1 MTLAAG
7 KTSTLCRYLVTGYAI
22 FLLVVI
28 PSFSGEAEKQPGSP
42 AAPAVPLRYRVFNLK
57 HITAEQAVEYLQM
70 VNIETKKQILNTNM
84 LSVSAEVNCLVKAS
98 ELINVV
104 DAPEK
109 YMIKT
114 ITLPPDVNGLPSYKK
129 ISEGAGTVLI
139 GSFADPPTG
148 IGTKVIANL
157 ESGNLLLAAPV
168 SIFSRI
174 EQNITDSIPPADKK
188 LRDANTPPTI
198 QDFNQPI
205 RPDVNV
211 PPEIPDANN
220 IRIIDVN
227 AVEITEVND
236 SNLDNLLSRLV
247 SSLEKPA
254 ETKPKTTEEFISVI
268 KESKTGEPAVKEKE
282 QDTERQEPNKPMP
295 QQSRLRPY
303 EPPEISDPNQPLG
316 ITLPEKLTIEDLLR
330 LAGEILEL
338 NYMYDPALV
347 KGEVTIR
354 ISGKLKGEL
363 KRKDLYPLIESVLK
377 FKGLAMTRNRNL
389 VIIAPKE
396 QAKDIDPAIIDTQK
410 GGIQYGD
417 VIISR
422 IFDLKYIDAESAR
435 NLLAGMNLAVEINT
449 SASAAGKIIVT
460 GYAFRMN
467 RVEEL
472 IELVDK
478 PGEMKQF
485 RFRQLKYTMATTL
498 KDKIKNLADQ
508 LGTISITIAAQPTQ
522 QRPVTTPIR
531 PTVRMPVPQVT
542 PGAQQIPMP
551 TSEASSVYL
560 DVDERTNRILMI
572 GLPEQLDIVEELI
585 GILDVEQQDLR
596 SLRLYE
602 IQHVDAEEVVKKLQE
617 LGIITA
623 GQLAAGRTTRT
634 YQQQQQQQSGLQR
647 PTPGTP
653 PAGAR
658 ITETPVAS
666 TTGTGEMEPLTEE
679 PQVVTIES
687 TNSLLVNA
695 TAEQHLRIA
704 TIIGYVDNEP
714 EQATINYVVYPLENQ
729 DPEDL
734 AKVLN
739 DLISQ
744 TIERTDAA
752 GKIERTTTR
761 TTEEDITILAD
772 KNTFSIIVYANKR
785 NQQWIES
792 LIRQLD
798 KRRPQ
803 VLIDVTL
810 VEISKNDDFT
820 LDLDLVTKYP
830 TIPLVGGGQVGF
842 VGTVTSAME
851 KRLWEASSISGTGG
865 KAFYNDEHIQALLG
879 AMNKKGYGR
888 ILAKPKLLVNDN
900 EKGTINTSRIQ
911 TIVSPKTT
919 VIPGSGVSNS
929 TATVDVSTKEYTEE
943 IKLDITPHISEGDL
957 LRLEISMT
965 RTDFNPRD
973 DYELTIPSGTGGTSG
988 TLKGPTPPDLLTSN
1002 VQTIITVPDQ
1012 RTIILGG
1019 LEKLNQTKGG
1029 TKVPIL
1035 GDIPIVGGL
1044 FRNVSNTNA
1053 QNRLYIF
1060 VKANVLRPETK
1071 ISEEADIVKISHKGR
1086 AEFEKHEEEMQKY
1099 EDWPG
1104 IKPKPMEPVKIL
1116 EKD

>member
-7 KTSTLCRYLVTGYAI
+7 KTSSFCRYLVTGYTI

-28 PSFSGEAEKQPGSP
+28 PSFSGAAEKQPGSP

-70 VNIETKKQILNTNM
+70 VNIETKTQILNTNM

-174 EQNITDSIPPADKK
+174 EQNITDSFQPADKK

-227 AVEITEVND
+227 TVEITEVND

-254 ETKPKTTEEFISVI
+254 ETKPKTTEGITATI
-268 KESKTGEPAVKEKE
+268 KEAKAGEPAVKEKE
-282 QDTERQEPNKPMP
+282 QVTERQEPNKPMP
-295 QQSRLRPY
+295 QQSQLRPY

-396 QAKDIDPAIIDTQK
+396 QAKDIDPVMIDTQK

-422 IFDLKYIDAESAR
+422 IFDLKYIDAESAK
-435 NLLAGMNLAVEINT
+435 NLLAGMNLAVDINT

-460 GYAFRMN
+460 GYAFRMK

-485 RFRQLKYTMATTL
+485 RFRQLKYTMAATL
-498 KDKIKNLADQ
+498 KDKIKSLAEQ
-508 LGTISITIAAQPTQ
+508 LGTISITIAAQSTQ
-522 QRPVTTPIR
+522 QPVTTTIQRR

-542 PGAQQIPMP
+542 PGAQQTPMP
-551 TSEASSVYL
+551 TSEAPSVYL

-623 GQLAAGRTTRT
+623 GQLAAGRTRQT
-634 YQQQQQQQSGLQR
+634 YQQQQQSGLQR

-653 PAGAR
+653 PAGVR
-658 ITETPVAS
+658 ITETPS
-666 TTGTGEMEPLTEE
+666 PPGTGELEPLTEE

-714 EQATINYVVYPLENQ
+714 EQATINYMVYPLENQ
-729 DPEDL
+729 DPEEL

-744 TIERTDAA
+744 TIEKTDAA
-752 GKIERTTTR
+752 GKVERTTTR
-761 TTEEDITILAD
+761 KTEEDITILAD

-792 LIRQLD
+792 LIKQLD

-810 VEISKNDDFT
+810 VEISKNDEFT

-830 TIPLVGGGQVGF
+830 TITKVLDTGVTTPVGLVSTDPG
-842 VGTVTSAME
+842 
-851 KRLWEASSISGTGG
+851 RRIWEASSISGAGG
-865 KAFYNDEHIQALLG
+865 KAFYADEHIQALLG
-879 AMNKKGYGR
+879 AINKKNYGR

-900 EKGTINTSRIQ
+900 EKGTINTTEIQ

-919 VIPGSGVSNS
+919 IIPGSGTSNP
-929 TATVDVSTKEYTEE
+929 TASMDVSMKEVTAE

-957 LRLEISMT
+957 LRLEITMT
-965 RTDFNPRD
+965 RTDFRQRD
-973 DYELTIPSGTGGTSG
+973 NYSLDTPDGP
-988 TLKGPTPPDLLTSN
+988 LKGPTPPDLLTSN
-1002 VQTIITVPDQ
+1002 VQTIITVPNQ

-1019 LEKLNQTKGG
+1019 LEKLNQNKGG

-1044 FRNVSNTNA
+1044 FKNVSNTDT
-1053 QNRLYIF
+1053 QNRLYVF
-1060 VKANVLRPETK
+1060 VKANILRPETT
-1071 ISEEADIVKISHKGR
+1071 IDEESDIVKISHKGR

>member
-7 KTSTLCRYLVTGYAI
+7 KTSSFCRYLITGYTI

-28 PSFSGEAEKQPGSP
+28 PSFAGAAEKQPGSP
-42 AAPAVPLRYRVFNLK
+42 AAPAVSLRYRVFNLK
-57 HITAEQAVEYLQM
+57 HITAKQATEYLQM
-70 VNIETKKQILNTNM
+70 INIETKTQILNTNM

-114 ITLPPDVNGLPSYKK
+114 ITLPPDANGLPSYKK

-139 GSFADPPTG
+139 GSFADPPMG

-174 EQNITDSIPPADKK
+174 EQNITDSFQPADKK

-227 AVEITEVND
+227 TVEITEVND

-254 ETKPKTTEEFISVI
+254 ETKPKTTEGITATI
-268 KESKTGEPAVKEKE
+268 KEAKAGEPAVKEKE
-282 QDTERQEPNKPMP
+282 QVTERQEPNKPMP
-295 QQSRLRPY
+295 QQSQLRPY

-396 QAKDIDPAIIDTQK
+396 QAKDIDPLIIDTQK

-422 IFDLKYIDAESAR
+422 IFDLKYIDAESAK
-435 NLLAGMNLAVEINT
+435 NLLAGMNLAVDINT

-460 GYAFRMN
+460 GYAFRMK

-485 RFRQLKYTMATTL
+485 RFRQLKYTMAATL
-498 KDKIKNLADQ
+498 KDKIKSLAEQ
-508 LGTISITIAAQPTQ
+508 LGTISITIAAQSTQ
-522 QRPVTTPIR
+522 QPVTTTIQRR
-531 PTVRMPVPQVT
+531 PTVRMPVPQVM
-542 PGAQQIPMP
+542 PGAQQTPMP
-551 TSEASSVYL
+551 TSETPSVYL

-623 GQLAAGRTTRT
+623 GQLAAGRTRQT
-634 YQQQQQQQSGLQR
+634 YQQQQQSGLQR

-658 ITETPVAS
+658 ITETPS
-666 TTGTGEMEPLTEE
+666 PPGTGELEPLTEE
-679 PQVVTIES
+679 PQVVIIES

-792 LIRQLD
+792 LIKQLD

-810 VEISKNDDFT
+810 VEIRKDDDFT

-830 TIPLVGGGQVGF
+830 TIPLVGSGQVGLA
-842 VGTVTSAME
+842 GSSIPDR
-851 KRLWEASSISGTGG
+851 RLWEASSISGVGA
-865 KAFYNDEHIQALLG
+865 KAFYADEHIQALLG

-900 EKGTINTSRIQ
+900 EKGTINTSTIQ

-919 VIPGSGVSNS
+919 VIPGSGTSNP
-929 TATVDVSTKEYTEE
+929 TATVDVSMKEYTAE

-957 LRLEISMT
+957 LRLEIAMT
-965 RTDFNPRD
+965 RTDFKANE
-973 DYELTIPSGTGGTSG
+973 DYELTIPGGTSG

-1002 VQTIITVPDQ
+1002 VQTVITVPDQ

-1029 TKVPIL
+1029 IKVPIL

-1044 FRNVSNTNA
+1044 FRNVANTDS

-1071 ISEEADIVKISHKGR
+1071 INEESDIVKISHKGR
-1086 AEFEKHEEEMQKY
+1086 EEFEKYESEMQKY

-1104 IKPKPMEPVKIL
+1104 IKPKPMDPNKIL